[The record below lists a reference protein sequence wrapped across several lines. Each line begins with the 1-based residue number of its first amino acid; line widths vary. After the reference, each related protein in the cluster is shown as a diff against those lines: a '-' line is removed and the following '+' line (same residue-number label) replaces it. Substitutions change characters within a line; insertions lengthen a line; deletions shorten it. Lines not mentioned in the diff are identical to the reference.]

1 VSALELMRPDLRDF
15 RGYASARR
23 VAAAVAAIALDANE
37 AAGERAAP
45 WQRYPEPQPAALRAS
60 LAALYEVEPPSIL
73 LTRGSDEA
81 IDLLTRAFCRAG
93 VDAILVSPPTF
104 GFYAVSAA
112 LQGAGVVEVALR
124 DPGFAWRAADVEA
137 AVAREPAVRLVHVC
151 TPNNPTGGLA
161 PRDEVVALARVLRGR
176 ALVVVDEAYVEFSG
190 QASLARRA
198 AAGELVVLR
207 TLSKA
212 HALAGARIG
221 ALVAEPSLVAMLER
235 LLAPYPL
242 AAPAVAAA
250 LSALEPAT
258 LAATRARVA
267 QTIGERT
274 RLGRRLAGL
283 RGVRAVLPSDANFL
297 LVRFRDRARAFG
309 RLAQAGISVRDVSRA
324 PGLGDALRITVGTP
338 SDNDAVVAALGS
350 A

>member
-1 VSALELMRPDLRDF
+1 MSALELMRPELRDF

-23 VAAAVAAIALDANE
+23 VAAAAAIALDANE

-45 WQRYPEPQPAALRAS
+45 WRRYPEPQPAALRAS
-60 LAALYEVEPPSIL
+60 LAALYEVEPSSLL

-93 VDAILVSPPTF
+93 QDAVLVSPPTF

-124 DPGFAWRAADVEA
+124 EPGFAWCAAGVEA
-137 AVAREPAVRLVHVC
+137 AVARGPAVRLVHVC
-151 TPNNPTGGLA
+151 TPNNPTGGLVPSEA
-161 PRDEVVALARVLRGR
+161 VLALARVLRGR

-198 AAGELVVLR
+198 AAGEVVVLR

-221 ALVAEPSLVAMLER
+221 ALVADPSLVATLER

-250 LSALEPAT
+250 LSALEPAA

-267 QTIGERT
+267 RTIAERA
-274 RLGRRLAGL
+274 RLGGRLAGL
-283 RGVRAVLPSDANFL
+283 RAVRAVLPSNANFL

-309 RLAQAGISVRDVSRA
+309 RLAQAGISVRDVSRT
-324 PGLGDALRITVGTP
+324 PGLDDALRITVGTP
-338 SDNDAVVAALGS
+338 CDNDAVVAALDS